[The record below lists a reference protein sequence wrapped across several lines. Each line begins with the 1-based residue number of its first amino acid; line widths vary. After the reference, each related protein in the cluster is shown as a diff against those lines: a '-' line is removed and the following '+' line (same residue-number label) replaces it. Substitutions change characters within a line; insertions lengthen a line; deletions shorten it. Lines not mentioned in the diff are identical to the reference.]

1 MGLIFKKYVEDDC
14 LLGIWEIN
22 EDYESLYSRVKLI
35 EEEKNILGNFQ
46 NYQRKLE
53 WLSVRVLINNLLKQE
68 CRIIYN
74 ESHKPSLADNSYH
87 ISISHSRN
95 LTSILISMNKR
106 VGIDLEFMSHQI
118 HNIAN
123 KFINEKEIITSNP
136 AQERLHL
143 YIHWCAKEALYKIC
157 DKQDINFKK
166 NLTIY
171 PFELQKEGKI
181 NGLVHNRYGEEHFQ
195 LNYFVIDGYVIVWCS
210 K

>member
-1 MGLIFKKYVEDDC
+1 MSLIFKKYVDEDC
-14 LLGIWEIN
+14 LLGIWEIK
-22 EDYESLYSRVKLI
+22 EDYESLFSKLKLNA
-35 EEEKNILGNFQ
+35 EEKNVLDSFQ

-53 WLSVRVLINNLLKQE
+53 WLSVRVLINNLLGKN

-74 ESHKPSLADNSYH
+74 ESHKPSLAENSCK
-87 ISISHSRN
+87 ISISHSKN
-95 LTSILISMNKR
+95 LTSILVSKNKR

-118 HNIAN
+118 HHIAN

-136 AQERLHL
+136 DQERLHL

-166 NLTIY
+166 NLTIH
-171 PFELQKEGKI
+171 PFELKEEGKL
-181 NGLVHNRYGEEHFQ
+181 NGLVHNRYGEEHFA
-195 LNYFVIDGYVIVWCS
+195 LNYFLIDGYVIVWCC